1 MAWIENYEIEFSSL
15 ERFSLHALADFQ
27 LGSSSCNV
35 DLIKRTIARVSKDRN
50 GILIVPGDI
59 EDSDRPT
66 TRVMRQQCFAG
77 RREVISTDAKNHKAW
92 IDEYVMPIM
101 APLAKMR
108 LRPAGVL
115 AGHHWTQLDA
125 TTNSVEY
132 ICGRMSVIGGKP
144 VPYLGEMSAWLRL
157 KFIGKGKYK
166 GMNFSKMVHVQH
178 GVGGG
183 GSIASAL
190 TRLEKTVN
198 GFPCDAAIRAHS
210 CHLAAGKVAR
220 VAPELDSDKVELFD
234 KDIALLNIGSATRG
248 YDLTKSA
255 PDYVESGMMNP
266 LASGWGSLH
275 FDLRE
280 ADSWETEDGG
290 RGVNCDIRIEI

>member
-1 MAWIENYEIEFSSL
+1 MAWIQNHEVPYSSL
-15 ERFSLHALADFQ
+15 ERFSVHALADFQ

-35 DLIKRTIARVSKDRN
+35 DLVKNTIARIAKDKN
-50 GILIVPGDI
+50 GILVIAGDI

-66 TRVMRQQCFAG
+66 TRIMRQQTFAG
-77 RREVISTDAKNHKAW
+77 RREVLSWDAKNHQAW
-92 IDEYVMPIM
+92 IDQEVLPLL
-101 APLAKMR
+101 APLAQMP
-108 LRPAGVL
+108 LGFACVL

-132 ICGRMSVIGGKP
+132 ICNRLSVSGKRN
-144 VPYLGEMSAWLRL
+144 VPYLGEMSAWIRL

-166 GMNFSKMVHVQH
+166 GKNFTKMLHVQH

-183 GSIASAL
+183 GTLASAL
-190 TRLEKTVN
+190 ARLEKTVN

-210 CHLAAGKVAR
+210 CHLTAGKIAR
-220 VAPELDSDKVELFD
+220 VSPEIDSEEVALYDKTV
-234 KDIALLNIGSATRG
+234 ALLNIGSATRG

-255 PDYVESGMMNP
+255 PDYVEAGMMNP

-275 FDLRE
+275 FDLRD
-280 ADSWETEDGG
+280 AYPWEGA
-290 RGVNCDIRIEI
+290 GVNCDIRIEI